1 MRRSLTVSMLV
12 LGSLYATAAF
22 AEPGETWDITSRSVG
37 NGMGVPDVTVTVC
50 LAPGDAKNPQRFIQQ
65 DDTCK
70 MTDLKTVGK
79 KTTWKMKCGS
89 GDNEMTG
96 NGEVTYAGNSFQGQT
111 RLSGRSEGE
120 PVDMKM
126 SYQGKKIGAACDTS
140 APPVVKGMEGME
152 GMEGMGDIMSMA
164 KSQMTAAMAEQ
175 CEVANHT
182 AMDLISPR
190 FFGPNAICAGKEKA
204 ACKVIAKAVAK
215 DPAVFGRLSKFE
227 DTSELGIAK
236 TCNIDLAATAKT
248 ICSKVNSDN
257 YREYVD
263 ACPQEAKAFEKEQTR
278 GSAPAGGTGSG
289 GGVSNMIDNAI
300 KIKSLFGF

>member
-1 MRRSLTVSMLV
+1 MVRSLTVSLLV
-12 LGSLYATAAF
+12 LGSFYATGAF
-22 AEPGETWDITSRSVG
+22 AEPGETWDITSKSVG
-37 NGMGVPDVTVTVC
+37 NGMGIPEVVVTVC
-50 LAPGDAKNPQRFIQQ
+50 LAPRDAKNPQKFIQQ
-65 DDTCK
+65 DDTCT

-89 GDNEMTG
+89 GDDEMTG
-96 NGEVTYAGNSFQGQT
+96 TGEVTYAGNSFQGQT
-111 RLSGRSEGE
+111 KLSGRSEGE

-140 APPVVKGMEGME
+140 APPVVKGMEGM
-152 GMEGMGDIMSMA
+152 GDIMSMA

-175 CEVANHT
+175 CEVANYG
-182 AMDLISPR
+182 AVDLISPR
-190 FFGPNAICAGKEKA
+190 FFGPNAMCAGKEKA
-204 ACKVIAKAVAK
+204 ACKVISKAVAK

-248 ICSKVNSDN
+248 MCSKVNSDN
-257 YREYVD
+257 YREYAD
-263 ACPQEAKAFEKEQTR
+263 ACPQEAKAFEKEQAP
-278 GSAPAGGTGSG
+278 GSTATGGSGTG